1 MSYLVALQSFEDTV
15 LKLVGPLANDEQKNF
30 LLDTYNDLNRLSGL
44 LASPLGFVNDVV
56 IRSSQDVTVHGV
68 LDLIAEG
75 ASNCQIMLNAAAE
88 DADSEDM
95 AAIAV
100 AGSSGL
106 KLLREYREQA
116 LTLGFA

>member
-15 LKLVGPLANDEQKNF
+15 LKLVGPVTTVEQKNF
-30 LLDTYNDLNRLSGL
+30 LLDIYNDLNRLSGL
-44 LASPLGFVNDVV
+44 LASPIGFVSDAV
-56 IRSSQDVTVHGV
+56 IRSSQDVTVHGI

-75 ASNCQIMLNAAAE
+75 ASNCQIMLNAAA
-88 DADSEDM
+88 DDSDSEDM

-116 LTLGFA
+116 LALGLA